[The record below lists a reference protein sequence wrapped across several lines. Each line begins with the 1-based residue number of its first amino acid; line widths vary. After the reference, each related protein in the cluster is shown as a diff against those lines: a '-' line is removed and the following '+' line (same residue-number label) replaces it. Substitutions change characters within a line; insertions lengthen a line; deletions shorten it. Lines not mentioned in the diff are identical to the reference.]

1 MLLADKAISGKLPK
15 QRSFCNYVTNPARPF
30 ISPTRSRY
38 CETHPLPSLPSPPV
52 FSHLIIDLRGLCVFG
67 PVWEGRGKKLQ
78 RRFAGWWPAAN
89 KAERRRKAG
98 GEFPA
103 AGHETASRSIDA
115 YAVVEARCTHTHT
128 TMHCL
133 QPSKMEHDRNNSR
146 HPRLS
151 NVPST
156 VRAVYSAKWETSKR
170 FRTRETQREREIYR
184 RSDCESKGE
193 GKSILAS
200 RHAKHRLANYSRS
213 LARIAWPFHPRE
225 PS

>member
-1 MLLADKAISGKLPK
+1 MPPQNFIKSSFYRYWRKRERDARRRQSILANSPSKGVSVTTSRTLRVLLYRLP
-15 QRSFCNYVTNPARPF
+15 VPVIARHTPF
-30 ISPTRSRY
+30 P
-38 CETHPLPSLPSPPV
+38 PSLHPPV

-103 AGHETASRSIDA
+103 TGHETASRSIDA

-170 FRTRETQREREIYR
+170 FRTRETQRERDLSE
-184 RSDCESKGE
+184 K
-193 GKSILAS
+193 
-200 RHAKHRLANYSRS
+200 RL
-213 LARIAWPFHPRE
+213 RE
-225 PS
+225 

>member
-78 RRFAGWWPAAN
+78 RRFASWWPAAN

-170 FRTRETQREREIYR
+170 FRTRETQRERDLSE
-184 RSDCESKGE
+184 K
-193 GKSILAS
+193 
-200 RHAKHRLANYSRS
+200 RL
-213 LARIAWPFHPRE
+213 RE
-225 PS
+225 

>member
-170 FRTRETQREREIYR
+170 FRARETQREREICQ

>member
-1 MLLADKAISGKLPK
+1 MPPQNFIKSSFYRYWRKRERERCSSQTKRFLANSPSKGVSVTTSRTLRVLLYRPPVPVI
-15 QRSFCNYVTNPARPF
+15 AR
-30 ISPTRSRY
+30 
-38 CETHPLPSLPSPPV
+38 HPLPSLPSPPV

-170 FRTRETQREREIYR
+170 FRTRETQRERDLSE
-184 RSDCESKGE
+184 K
-193 GKSILAS
+193 
-200 RHAKHRLANYSRS
+200 RL
-213 LARIAWPFHPRE
+213 RE
-225 PS
+225 